1 MYFEN
6 INTIEEAKN
15 LFRDLCKK
23 LHPDT
28 SGYDSQSEFIKMFKE
43 FKSFRPKNQDNQ
55 SQQENN
61 FDAEEFYNML
71 KKFDI
76 LKGIKINF
84 VGTFIWL
91 EDIEPNATYTQRN
104 TIKTIIIEGFNN
116 VRFAPT
122 KKLWY
127 FSPADYVQ
135 KSKSKKNFDEIK
147 NTYGSKSFNLKG
159 NLQLNY

>member
-1 MYFEN
+1 MYFESVK
-6 INTIEEAKN
+6 TIEQAKN

-28 SGYDSQSEFIKMFKE
+28 SGYDSQSDFVKMFNE
-43 FKSFRPKNQDNQ
+43 FKRFKANDSTD
-55 SQQENN
+55 EN
-61 FDAEEFYNML
+61 FDASKFYDLL

-76 LKGIKINF
+76 LQDIKINF

-91 EDIEPNATYTQRN
+91 EDIKPNSTYLQRN
-104 TIKTIIIEGFNN
+104 TIKSIIIDGYNN

-127 FSPADYVQ
+127 FSPIDYIQ
-135 KSKSKKNFDEIK
+135 KSKSNKDFEEIK
-147 NTYGSKSFNLKG
+147 KTYGTKSFNSKG
-159 NLQLNY
+159 NLQLN